1 MCAGLEAQAGI
12 GRGLSADDSEDVFGL
27 WWFTAEA
34 VAVLDLL
41 HANQAGADALVAGV
55 GVGVELD
62 GHVDVAA
69 GIHII
74 RVDDRLALGV
84 DDHRLLLV
92 LRSDEPVAGEF
103 FAAGLAAVVGLVAVA
118 QWRVLGVGRV
128 DGLCEGASGDAFV
141 DGCLDGRVDGLDRVG
156 IGLLNEEGGGVLGFR
171 LVVGGVWF
179 VEVGVGEASVDGDGA
194 GAECHDG
201 VLSGT
206 VELSGFSGQLFFGC
220 LVAGESSRP
229 AAHRD

>member
-1 MCAGLEAQAGI
+1 MCAGLEAQAGV

-69 GIHII
+69 GIHVVW
-74 RVDDRLALGV
+74 VDDRLALGV
-84 DDHRLLLV
+84 DDHGLPFV
-92 LRSDEPVAGEF
+92 LGCDEPVAGEL
-103 FAAGLAAVVGLVAVA
+103 FAAWFAGVVGLVAVA
-118 QWRVLGVGRV
+118 QWRVLGVGGV

-141 DGCLDGRVDGLDRVG
+141 DGCLDGCVDGVDRVG
-156 IGLLNEEGGGVLGFR
+156 VGLLNEEGGGVLGLRVF
-171 LVVGGVWF
+171 VEGVWF
-179 VEVGVGEASVDGDGA
+179 VEVCVGEASVDGDGA
-194 GAECHDG
+194 GAECHDDG

-206 VELSGFSGQLFFGC
+206 VELPGFPDSCF
-220 LVAGESSRP
+220 
-229 AAHRD
+229 